1 MDPIQIFIVDDHTMV
16 RMGLKL
22 CLANYPEIT
31 VVGEAANGKE
41 ALQKIEV
48 NQPQVILMDLIMPE
62 MNGIAAIREIKVRWP
77 AVKVIALTSFT
88 EEEHI
93 TDAMDAGAS
102 GYLLKDVEPPA
113 LVAAIKETHRGEVPL
128 HPQAAKVL
136 LDSWR
141 DATTDSSTLASSS
154 PLTKRETDV
163 LQLLGK
169 DKSNRAIAEELVIAE
184 KTVKAHVS
192 SILNKFGV
200 RNRWQAVRRA
210 RQLGLLPP
218 LSSS

>member
-1 MDPIQIFIVDDHTMV
+1 MDPIQVLIVDDHTMV

-22 CLANYPEIT
+22 CLRNYPEIT

-48 NQPQVILMDLIMPE
+48 NQPHVILMDLIMPE
-62 MNGIAAIREIKVRWP
+62 MNGVEAIREINLRWP

-88 EEEHI
+88 EDEHI
-93 TDAMDAGAS
+93 TAAIDAGAS

-113 LVAAIKETHRGEVPL
+113 LVAAIKDTYRGEVPL

-136 LDSWR
+136 VDSWR
-141 DATTDSSTLASSS
+141 DATNGSSTLASPS
-154 PLTKRETDV
+154 PLTPRETDV
-163 LQLLGK
+163 LRLLGRGK
-169 DKSNRAIAEELVIAE
+169 TNRAIAEELVIAE

-192 SILNKFGV
+192 SILSKFGV